1 MKKALIIT
9 YYWPPSGGAGVQ
21 RWLKF
26 VKYLREFGWEPIV
39 YTPENPEFP
48 EIDESLYSDIPK
60 NLTIIKTPIREP
72 YHAYKWF
79 IGRTKKEK
87 INAGFLSEKK
97 RNPVLENISVWIRG
111 NFFIPDARM
120 LWIKPSVRFLLK
132 YLSENPVDII
142 ISTGPPHSM
151 HIIAMKI
158 SKSLKLPWV
167 ADFRDPWTNIDFYKD
182 LKLTSWANSRHHNLE
197 RMVLSNASAVISI
210 SPSMADDF
218 NSIYMRHYDIITN
231 GFDWDDMN
239 PTNLVELD
247 QKFSISY
254 IGTMVSTRNPITFW
268 EAIRSVLKEN
278 KDFGNDLVIK
288 LVGKVDF
295 KVRESVEQFG
305 LSRYVENIG
314 YTPHKEVVKIQQE
327 SQVLL
332 LVINNTPNS
341 GMILTGKFYEY
352 LAARRPVLCLGPVDG
367 DAARILYQTHAG
379 LISGFND
386 IEKMKENIIWL
397 YNQFKTGNLASGNQD
412 IEPYSRKELTRK
424 LASLMH
430 NISSLSQ

>member
-48 EIDESLYSDIPK
+48 EIDESLYSDIPE
-60 NLTIIKTPIREP
+60 NLTVIKTPIREP
-72 YHAYKWF
+72 YTAYKKF

-97 RNPVLENISVWIRG
+97 RNPFLENISVWIRG
-111 NFFIPDARM
+111 NFFIPDARL
-120 LWIKPSVRFLLK
+120 LWIKPSVKFLLK
-132 YLSENPVDII
+132 YLTGNPVDII

-151 HIIAMKI
+151 HIIAMKLNE
-158 SKSLKLPWV
+158 SLKLPWV

-182 LKLTSWANSRHHNLE
+182 LKLTSWADSRHHNME

-218 NSIYMRHYDIITN
+218 NKIHNRHYDIITN
-231 GFDWDDMN
+231 GFDREDVN
-239 PTNLVELD
+239 PANLVELD
-247 QKFSISY
+247 RKFSISY
-254 IGTMVSTRNPITFW
+254 IGTMVSTRNPIAFW
-268 EAIRSVLKEN
+268 EAIQSILKEN

-295 KVRESVEQFG
+295 KVRDSVEQFG
-305 LSRYVENIG
+305 LSGYVENIG
-314 YTPHKEVVKIQQE
+314 YTPHKKVVKIQQQ

-332 LVINNTPNS
+332 LVINDTPNS
-341 GMILTGKFYEY
+341 GMILTGKFFEY

-367 DAARILYQTHAG
+367 DAAKILNQTNAG
-379 LISGFND
+379 LISGFRD
-386 IEKMKENIIWL
+386 SEKMKEHILSL
-397 YNQFKTGNLASGNQD
+397 YNKFKTGNLTLGNQD
-412 IEPYSRKELTRK
+412 IEAYSRKELTRK
-424 LASLMH
+424 LAGLM
-430 NISSLSQ
+430 NQLSG

>member
-48 EIDESLYSDIPK
+48 EIDESLYSDIPE
-60 NLTIIKTPIREP
+60 NLKVIKTPISEP
-72 YHAYKWF
+72 YTAYKKF
-79 IGRTKKEK
+79 IGRNKQEK

-97 RNPVLENISVWIRG
+97 RNPLLENISVWIRG
-111 NFFIPDARM
+111 NFFIPDARSR
-120 LWIKPSVRFLLK
+120 WIKPSVKFLLK
-132 YLSENPVDII
+132 YLTGNPVDII

-151 HIIAMKI
+151 HIIAMKV
-158 SKSLKLPWV
+158 SEYLKLPWV

-182 LKLTSWANSRHHNLE
+182 LKLTSWADSRHHNME
-197 RMVLSNASAVISI
+197 KKVLSKASAVISI

-218 NSIYMRHYDIITN
+218 NKILKRNYDIITN
-231 GFDWDDMN
+231 GFDWEDVN

-247 QKFSISY
+247 RKFSISY
-254 IGTMVSTRNPITFW
+254 IGTMVSTRNPIAFW
-268 EAIRSVLKEN
+268 KAIQSILKEN
-278 KDFGNDLVIK
+278 KNFGDDLVIK

-295 KVRESVEQFG
+295 KVRDSVEQSG
-305 LSRYVENIG
+305 LSRYVENIA
-314 YTPHKEVVKIQQE
+314 YAPHKEVGKIQQQ

-332 LVINNTPNS
+332 LVINDTPNS
-341 GMILTGKFYEY
+341 GMILTGKFFEY

-367 DAARILYQTHAG
+367 DAAKILNQTNAG
-379 LISGFND
+379 LISGFKD
-386 IEKMKENIIWL
+386 SEKMKENIL
-397 YNQFKTGNLASGNQD
+397 TFYNQFKTGELSSGDQD
-412 IEPYSRKELTRK
+412 IEAYSRKELTRK
-424 LASLMH
+424 LAAVM
-430 NISSLSQ
+430 NRLSV

>member
-60 NLTIIKTPIREP
+60 NLTVIKTPIREP
-72 YHAYKWF
+72 YSAYKRF
-79 IGRTKKEK
+79 LGLTKREK

-97 RNPVLENISVWIRG
+97 RNPFLENISVRIRG

-120 LWIKPSVRFLLK
+120 LWIKPSVKFLLK
-132 YLSENPVDII
+132 YLTGNPVDII

-151 HIIAMKI
+151 HIIAMKL
-158 SKSLKLPWV
+158 SESLKFPWV

-182 LKLTSWANSRHHNLE
+182 LKLTSWADSRHHNME

-210 SPSMADDF
+210 SPSMVDDF
-218 NSIYMRHYDIITN
+218 NKIHSRHYDIITN
-231 GFDWDDMN
+231 GFDWEDVN
-239 PTNLVELD
+239 PINLVELD
-247 QKFSISY
+247 RKFSISY
-254 IGTMVSTRNPITFW
+254 IGTMVSTRNPIAFW
-268 EAIRSVLKEN
+268 EAVQSILEEN
-278 KDFGNDLVIK
+278 KDFGNDLIIK

-295 KVRESVEQFG
+295 KVHDSVKQFG

-314 YTPHKEVVKIQQE
+314 YTPHKEVVKVQQQ

-332 LVINNTPNS
+332 LVINDTPNS
-341 GMILTGKFYEY
+341 RMILTGKFFEY

-367 DAARILYQTHAG
+367 DAAKILNQTNAG
-379 LISGFND
+379 LISGFKD
-386 IEKMKENIIWL
+386 SEKMKGHILSL
-397 YNQFKTGNLASGNQD
+397 YNQFKTGNLTSGNQN
-412 IEPYSRKELTRK
+412 IEAYSRKELTRK
-424 LASLMH
+424 LVAVM
-430 NISSLSQ
+430 NRLSD